1 VDTQYDWMEFYRAA
15 VLETNTEALPS
26 RIEAAQNAI
35 GQRVITTAIDEDE
48 RRAVV
53 TTLDAL
59 GVLKRER
66 THR

>member
-1 VDTQYDWMEFYRAA
+1 VHTQYDWMEFYRAA
-15 VLETNTEALPS
+15 VLETSTEALPS

-35 GQRVITTAIDEDE
+35 GQRAITTAIDEDE
-48 RRAVV
+48 RRAAV

-59 GVLKRER
+59 SVLKHER